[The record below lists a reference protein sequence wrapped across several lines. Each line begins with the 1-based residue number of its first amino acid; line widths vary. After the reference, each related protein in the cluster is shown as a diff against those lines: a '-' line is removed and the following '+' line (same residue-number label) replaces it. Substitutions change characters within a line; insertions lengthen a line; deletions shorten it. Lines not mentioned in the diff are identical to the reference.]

1 MNKTKWLLLLLL
13 GVAFYMMCA
22 SNPLRWDD
30 MIYEY
35 VWLDH
40 QDPELLHPIDLSN
53 RVDNFQE
60 AFSSQLNHYVAMNGR
75 FIVHF
80 ITQCFNGFIGKG
92 LFNVINAFVYVLF
105 LLLGLRYCNAQHST
119 LNAQHSTLFLI
130 AGLWLLPPVQWIFSF
145 DVVFAI
151 NYLWT
156 ATACLAFILLFRS
169 MSQKGTSSAWHN
181 ALLFL
186 FALICGNLHE
196 GYSLLISGALF
207 FYALMHF
214 RQLNASQWCLIC
226 GMWAGTLTVIGSP
239 GIWGRASGASA
250 DSLQEALVRKLDI
263 LRYSKRLYLLIAAL
277 AAAYFMLGKERLKTF
292 VKEHQIE
299 LMIVLLGFAFLFM
312 LPYYSQRMGFPME
325 LFSVLLLLKLLLL
338 TPFRKLLGRVS
349 SVIIAVLL
357 LIHVPMTVYYAK
369 KVGNEYQ
376 QMLAE
381 YEQSPTGV
389 CHQQDFEVPKPFRP
403 YIYRLG
409 DDAELGIIS
418 FVHQKQMTIV
428 PPNGK

>member
-40 QDPELLHPIDLSN
+40 QDPELLHPIDFSN

-156 ATACLAFILLFRS
+156 ATACISFILLFRS

-277 AAAYFMLGKERLKTF
+277 AAAYFMLGKENVCQGASDRADDCPFRIRVPLHAPLLQSAHGF
-292 VKEHQIE
+292 PDGA
-299 LMIVLLGFAFLFM
+299 LLGTVAAETAVAHTFQEAAGPRFL
-312 LPYYSQRMGFPME
+312 RHHCR
-325 LFSVLLLLKLLLL
+325 SVAHSRPHDGVLCK
-338 TPFRKLLGRVS
+338 KGGQRVS
-349 SVIIAVLL
+349 ADVGRIRAVA
-357 LIHVPMTVYYAK
+357 Y
-369 KVGNEYQ
+369 G
-376 QMLAE
+376 
-381 YEQSPTGV
+381 
-389 CHQQDFEVPKPFRP
+389 
-403 YIYRLG
+403 RLSSAG
-409 DDAELGIIS
+409 L
-418 FVHQKQMTIV
+418 
-428 PPNGK
+428 

>member
-60 AFSSQLNHYVAMNGR
+60 AFLSQLNHYVAMNGR

-207 FYALMHF
+207 FYALMHYG
-214 RQLNASQWCLIC
+214 RQLLPQWASMSMNTVLI
-226 GMWAGTLTVIGSP
+226 MLFVAHLLGTCQKTGHSPLLQASLPADCRVGGSLFHV
-239 GIWGRASGASA
+239 GQRTSENVCQGASDRA
-250 DSLQEALVRKLDI
+250 DDCPFRIRVPLHAPLLQSAHGFPDGALLGTAAAETAVAHTFQEAAGPRF
-263 LRYSKRLYLLIAAL
+263 LRHHCSSVAHSRPHD
-277 AAAYFMLGKERLKTF
+277 G
-292 VKEHQIE
+292 
-299 LMIVLLGFAFLFM
+299 VLCKKGG
-312 LPYYSQRMGFPME
+312 Q
-325 LFSVLLLLKLLLL
+325 
-338 TPFRKLLGRVS
+338 RVS
-349 SVIIAVLL
+349 ADVGRIRAVA
-357 LIHVPMTVYYAK
+357 Y
-369 KVGNEYQ
+369 G
-376 QMLAE
+376 
-381 YEQSPTGV
+381 
-389 CHQQDFEVPKPFRP
+389 
-403 YIYRLG
+403 RLSSAG
-409 DDAELGIIS
+409 L
-418 FVHQKQMTIV
+418 
-428 PPNGK
+428 

>member
-1 MNKTKWLLLLLL
+1 MEPLL
-13 GVAFYMMCA
+13 GKTLAELQTIAIEAGLPRFVGKQLCE
-22 SNPLRWDD
+22 W
-30 MIYEY
+30 IYRKRVTSFEQMTNISLKARQALQERY
-35 VWLDH
+35 VIGRTEPTAEAVSKDGTRKYLF
-40 QDPELLHPIDLSN
+40 PIQAEMPDN
-53 RVDNFQE
+53 RSIDSE
-60 AFSSQLNHYVAMNGR
+60 KRTL
-75 FIVHF
+75 
-80 ITQCFNGFIGKG
+80 
-92 LFNVINAFVYVLF
+92 
-105 LLLGLRYCNAQHST
+105 NAQHST